1 MEDPK
6 SQSVQNISKNRSENT
21 VQVFC
26 LVIFQRIYIYIFQRI
41 YIYIFQRIYIY
52 IFTIIRRR
60 TRRRTRRRK
69 RQIIIYFIYIY
80 IDICLVLSN
89 MFFPSLPIPMKCND
103 ERTLQTHI
111 LWGTRVF
118 VPQTRDF
125 FFKPP
130 AGISKMSTWPKKTYH
145 LVI

>member
-26 LVIFQRIYIYIFQRI
+26 LVIFQRIYIYIYIYISENI
-41 YIYIFQRIYIY
+41 YIYIYIHNNKKKNKKKNNKKKKTNNN
-52 IFTIIRRR
+52 IL
-60 TRRRTRRRK
+60 
-69 RQIIIYFIYIY
+69 YIY

-118 VPQTRDF
+118 VPQTRDCF
-125 FFKPP
+125 FQTT
-130 AGISKMSTWPKKTYH
+130 SRH
-145 LVI
+145 LQDVHMT